1 MESLLKLLKYM
12 SFIIAKLIYD
22 LNNLQKNIYYIKLLH
37 FISSLKSY
45 FYIIIK
51 ILRLSIIITLFWRLI
66 LLFNVIL
73 GVDIIL
79 AYNQINFEM
88 IMIFFSICY
97 NDFCIFYKDVYL
109 QWIVDKLNSFI
120 TKKIESNIEDGDNI
134 SIESNIDN
142 SLDCH
147 VDNHISN
154 ESELKLKRADYKD
167 TDLPSDIDSHFY
179 HSPYFYIVF
188 ITSISLLGYYYF
200 NHPLLLDYIDLSNI
214 DIDNLLGDIDLE
226 YLFNPSS
233 IDSPSSYYSDYFKS
247 PEKILID
254 LSSAEGSPTPKA
266 SELSLPFVSQYN
278 DPFNPIN

>member
-1 MESLLKLLKYM
+1 MDSLLKILKFIN
-12 SFIIAKLIYD
+12 FIIVKLVYNINILQGKSYYKKLI
-22 LNNLQKNIYYIKLLH
+22 N

-51 ILRLSIIITLFWRLI
+51 ILRLSILITLFWRLI
-66 LLFNVIL
+66 LLFNMIL

-79 AYNQINFEM
+79 AYNQISFEM

-97 NDFCIFYKDVYL
+97 SELIFYKDVYL

-120 TKKIESNIEDGDNI
+120 TKKIEDSHNI
-134 SIESNIDN
+134 SIESKVDNIESKIDN
-142 SLDCH
+142 TLECQ
-147 VDNHISN
+147 VDNPISN
-154 ESELKLKRADYKD
+154 ESELRLKRADYKD
-167 TDLPSDIDSHFY
+167 TMLSTDSHNAFY
-179 HSPYFYIVF
+179 HSPYFYIII

-200 NHPLLLDYIDLSNI
+200 NHPLWLDYINLNNL
-214 DIDNLLGDIDLE
+214 DIDTLFGDTD
-226 YLFNPSS
+226 LFNNSS
-233 IDSPSSYYSDYFKS
+233 IDYNYYFKS